1 MSGRVFIPAIHVF
14 PADNGT
20 SREWPAFAGHD
31 DTGEGHWQTLLAI
44 GQGVMVVFAWSTIF
58 GALFLSPLALWE
70 VGQGHVHWSFAG
82 IGTVAY
88 LSLLVTVLGIW
99 IWLHA
104 LHALPARIAASSQYV
119 QPRIGVLASAAIFGT
134 PLGGGFALGGA
145 LVLGGIALCSL
156 SGPHRH

>member
-31 DTGEGHWQTLLAI
+31 DTGEGHWRTLLA
-44 GQGVMVVFAWSTIF
+44 
-58 GALFLSPLALWE
+58 
-70 VGQGHVHWSFAG
+70 
-82 IGTVAY
+82 
-88 LSLLVTVLGIW
+88 LVTVLGIW
-99 IWLHA
+99 IWRHA
-104 LHALPARIAASSQYV
+104 LHALPARIAASAQYV
-119 QPRIGVLASAAIFGT
+119 QPLICVLASAAIFGT
-134 PLGGGFALGGA
+134 PLGGGFALGSA